1 MISMNL
7 DVYHFYALALRNS
20 TLVSPRRTRKLAD
33 AGPIESLGASLSLSL
48 SLTLEVLGLFLP
60 SIGTTAVAR
69 CTMYV
74 SGGGRN

>member
-1 MISMNL
+1 MNL
-7 DVYHFYALALRNS
+7 DAYHFYALALRNS

-48 SLTLEVLGLFLP
+48 TLEVLGLFLP

>member
-1 MISMNL
+1 MNL
-7 DVYHFYALALRNS
+7 DAYHFYALALRNS

-48 SLTLEVLGLFLP
+48 SLSLTLEVLGLFLP